1 MRYVYYFIISLAI
14 ISCLS
19 FIEAPKQPQPSE
31 SITFHSPTSKQVQR
45 FEKPLTKLQLD
56 SIIQVLSP
64 TLHIKDLPQETT
76 PADIVRWLL
85 NLLGGFITTLIMYF
99 LHKWFPKIFPTAKL
113 RDYIDPPSGNN
124 AKNQ

>member
-1 MRYVYYFIISLAI
+1 MRYLYYFIISLAV
-14 ISCLS
+14 ISGLS

-31 SITFHSPTSKQVQR
+31 TITFQAPTSKQIQS

-64 TLHIKDLPQETT
+64 ALHIKDLPQETT

-85 NLLGGFITTLIMYF
+85 NLLGGFLTTLIMYF
-99 LHKWFPKIFPTAKL
+99 LHKWFPKIFPTSKVKE
-113 RDYIDPPSGNN
+113 YIYPPSGNS